1 LKTVHK
7 HKIEVKRTWHGVGEE
22 EAEDGWTLAWKR
34 PVQLLAAVA
43 KTRMAIRFWQRIW
56 QMVVG
61 LPL

>member
-1 LKTVHK
+1 MGL
-7 HKIEVKRTWHGVGEE
+7 ERKRRRM
-22 EAEDGWTLAWKR
+22 GWTLAWKR